1 MPKRITLDT
10 AAQMLESRSIKTSS
24 SCWEYPTV
32 KNHRYG
38 KIMVDGTLYYAH
50 RLSYLLNRGPI
61 GDLLVCH
68 HCDNPP
74 CVNPDHLFLG
84 TPRENMADMVA
95 KDRSG
100 IRELNHPHGK
110 LTDEQI
116 REIRA
121 KHARGIPG
129 SWLASE
135 YGVSRQHVHD
145 IVNRRIRNG
154 YETRHH
160 A

>member
-100 IRELNHPHGK
+100 IRELNHQKVPRG
-110 LTDEQI
+110 LSPSGDGGIGTALSGI
-116 REIRA
+116 R
-121 KHARGIPG
+121 HLVYVY
-129 SWLASE
+129 S
-135 YGVSRQHVHD
+135 
-145 IVNRRIRNG
+145 
-154 YETRHH
+154 
-160 A
+160 